1 MLNFFWGL
9 LEEALVLGPK
19 LKINPKFKIKILN
32 KFNQFTHAF
41 RDIFGVWVF

>member
-1 MLNFFWGL
+1 MLDFRSGL

-19 LKINPKFKIKILN
+19 LKINPGFEIAMLN

-41 RDIFGVWVF
+41 GDIVDIWVF

>member
-1 MLNFFWGL
+1 MLNFCLGL

-19 LKINPKFKIKILN
+19 LKINPGFEIKMLN

-41 RDIFGVWVF
+41 GDIFGVWVF